1 MTASI
6 FYQKKVDMSTNMEK
20 KQHILTVDTSNIN
33 INYSGS
39 EKVNDNV
46 IGIFSEGASENSQH
60 RSTSSTVSDV
70 IVINQFKVTSPVTN
84 ETYTSDWL
92 YHVQLND
99 VDYDTL
105 YSYSIQIV
113 GKSDGVD
120 NDIITNIYFSS

>member
-1 MTASI
+1 M
-6 FYQKKVDMSTNMEK
+6 KK

-39 EKVNDNV
+39 ERVYDNI
-46 IGIFSEGASENSQH
+46 IGIFSEGASESSQH
-60 RSTSSTVSDV
+60 RSTSSTVSDA
-70 IVINQFKVTSPVTN
+70 IVINQYKVTSPVTN

-99 VDYDTL
+99 LDYDTL

-120 NDIITNIYFSS
+120 NDVITNIYFSS